1 MLEGQTVVLTGSLTS
16 MTRNE
21 AKEILRAM
29 GAKVTSSVSKS
40 TNLVIAGDAPGSKV
54 DKARS
59 LGIEIYDESAWLK
72 LLNRN

>member
-1 MLEGQTVVLTGSLTS
+1 MVLTGSLTT

-21 AKEILRAM
+21 AKEILRVM